1 MQATGV
7 PVEGFGHAVLS
18 AVDALDTAPNVSPA
32 TQTSVV
38 LQQKTL
44 PAWAVRLLAL
54 ALLLGPGIVA
64 VDGLAR
70 LRRRRARVG
79 SWTAWTLSCA
89 LPFLGVALLARVLG
103 LSGAIP
109 APPAPVAGAALHT
122 GGVAVEALV
131 ALALCFGLGWL
142 AWRGLARRLRCGVLA
157 DPEVAGVPMLLVL
170 LAVAF
175 VAWLRDP
182 YAALLLVPALHLWLL
197 LASGELRARALGLA
211 LVLLGAAPAVLLV
224 AFYARQLGLG
234 VGSGAW
240 TGVLLVSGGQIG
252 VAGAILWSLAL
263 GCTVVAGMLA
273 LSTPPPP
280 GESPDEEPLEIT
292 IRGPLSYAGP
302 GSLGGTG
309 SALRR

>member
-1 MQATGV
+1 M
-7 PVEGFGHAVLS
+7 
-18 AVDALDTAPNVSPA
+18 DALDTAPNVSPA

-44 PAWAVRLLAL
+44 PSWAVRLLAL
-54 ALLLGPGIVA
+54 ALLLGPAIVA

-70 LRRRRARVG
+70 LRRTTRARGQLDGVDARLRRAAVPRRG
-79 SWTAWTLSCA
+79 A
-89 LPFLGVALLARVLG
+89 GGARAG
-103 LSGAIP
+103 ARGAIP
-109 APPAPVAGAALHT
+109 APPAPLAGSALHA
-122 GGVAVEALV
+122 GGVAVKALV

-142 AWRGLARRLRCGVLA
+142 LWRGLARRLRCGVLA

-197 LASGELRARALGLA
+197 LASGELRPRRALGLA

-224 AFYARQLGLG
+224 AFYARELGLG
-234 VGSGAW
+234 VGPVAW

-263 GCTVVAGMLA
+263 GCAVVAGMLA
-273 LSTPPPP
+273 LSTPPPL
-280 GESPDEEPLEIT
+280 GESPEDEPLEIT

-302 GSLGGTG
+302 GSLGGTR